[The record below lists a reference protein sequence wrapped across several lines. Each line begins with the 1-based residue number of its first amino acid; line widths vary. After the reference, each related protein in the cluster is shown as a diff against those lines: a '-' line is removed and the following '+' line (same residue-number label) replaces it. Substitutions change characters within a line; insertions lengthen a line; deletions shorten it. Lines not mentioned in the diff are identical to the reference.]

1 MTHEPQ
7 PVFNLYEPS
16 DDRRNVVDCVQQF
29 CPQSFDHV
37 DHLETLEIQASERIQ

>member
-29 CPQSFDHV
+29 V
-37 DHLETLEIQASERIQ
+37 RKVLIMLII